1 MPKRL
6 YYCMLWRNLD
16 EEPATKFMYADSVKE
31 LVEEFL
37 YFGFVSVSIT
47 DITDVGVDYFDL

>member
-6 YYCMLWRNLD
+6 YYCMLWRNLS
-16 EEPATKFMYADSVKE
+16 EEPATKFIYADSVKE

-37 YFGFVSVSIT
+37 YFGFASVSIT
-47 DITDVGVDYFDL
+47 DITDMEVDALDL

>member
-6 YYCMLWRNLD
+6 YYCMLWRNLK
-16 EEPATKFMYADSVKE
+16 EEPMMKFIYADSVKE

-37 YFGFVSVSIT
+37 YFGFASVSIT
-47 DITDVGVDYFDL
+47 DITDMEVDHFDL

>member
-6 YYCMLWRNLD
+6 YYCMLWRNLN
-16 EEPATKFMYADSVKE
+16 EEPATKFIYADSVKE

-37 YFGFVSVSIT
+37 YFGFASVSIT
-47 DITDVGVDYFDL
+47 DITDMEVDALDL